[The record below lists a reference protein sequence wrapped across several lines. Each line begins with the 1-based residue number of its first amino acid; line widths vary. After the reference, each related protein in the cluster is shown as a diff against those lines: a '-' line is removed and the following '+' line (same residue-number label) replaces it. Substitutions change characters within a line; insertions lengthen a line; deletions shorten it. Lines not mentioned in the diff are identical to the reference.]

1 METSRRQD
9 GSPPAAP
16 GKPTSPP
23 DHVPVTPRGAV
34 SPAIRADKS
43 TTPRERNPPRIRS
56 NSSATTPGHMLPRE
70 RGRGESAQRKPGW
83 TTGRQHGETRG
94 PEVNWTRARARA
106 FSFSRKVGMNPYQGE
121 GFRDVGSVAAQGS
134 GNIGVASPAHQG
146 AGQVAKSCHH
156 LGGVA
161 GPYLGAVFVKG
172 DVPYPMHPVL
182 DVPMLPEN
190 PQQSPCPSHS
200 RCHTGYRITH
210 RCLCPSFHRP
220 LPLYPAY
227 PRFHE
232 GRLCL
237 RWGHP
242 SPTVPALPA

>member
-1 METSRRQD
+1 
-9 GSPPAAP
+9 
-16 GKPTSPP
+16 
-23 DHVPVTPRGAV
+23 
-34 SPAIRADKS
+34 
-43 TTPRERNPPRIRS
+43 
-56 NSSATTPGHMLPRE
+56 
-70 RGRGESAQRKPGW
+70 
-83 TTGRQHGETRG
+83 
-94 PEVNWTRARARA
+94 
-106 FSFSRKVGMNPYQGE
+106 MNPVIKGE
-121 GFRDVGSVAAQGS
+121 GFRRRFGQTWQ
-134 GNIGVASPAHQG
+134 QG
-146 AGQVAKSCHH
+146 AGSTACNVAGDTPVGQPSEKAANPLPCLRRGRLRPPLCHH
-156 LGGVA
+156 HPGRGRGQALGGVA

-172 DVPYPMHPVL
+172 DVPYPMDPVL

-190 PQQSPCPSHS
+190 PQQSLCPSNS